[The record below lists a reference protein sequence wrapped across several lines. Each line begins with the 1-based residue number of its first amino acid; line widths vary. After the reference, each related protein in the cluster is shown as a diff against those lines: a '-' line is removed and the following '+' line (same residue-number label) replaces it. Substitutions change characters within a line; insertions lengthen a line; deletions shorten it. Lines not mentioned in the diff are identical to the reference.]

1 MYKLNKKK
9 GFTLIEVL
17 CSITLLSVLFMIILT
32 MELKVLKVEK
42 YNKQINNYTLF
53 MEEIKNVMIY
63 NSTYDEIEKLN
74 LEHKY
79 YISEENIDFDKLRE
93 KGVINM
99 FVETKPLKDPYLV
112 ISIEDGKVLKV
123 NLKLYANII
132 NNTKVMECEFYK
144 GKYKK

>member
-1 MYKLNKKK
+1 MYKLNEKK

-17 CSITLLSVLFMIILT
+17 CSITLFSVLFMIILT
-32 MELKVLKVEK
+32 MQLKVVKIQK
-42 YNKQINNYTLF
+42 YNKQIDNYTLF

-74 LEHKY
+74 LENKY

-99 FVETKPLKDPYLV
+99 FVETRPLKEPYLV
-112 ISIEDGKVLKV
+112 ISIEEGKVLKV